1 MYFRRYHAAGCAVG
15 SKARARDVKREKR
28 RENARRHLAALAGFR
43 IFFFLR
49 GGLTAESVFKSS
61 DDASAECMALA
72 AFSYNAKEVGDVVKH
87 NERLTAQ
94 LFAEKV
100 TSVSSPLRRALW
112 ERYSLV

>member
-1 MYFRRYHAAGCAVG
+1 M
-15 SKARARDVKREKR
+15 KREKR

-94 LFAEKV
+94 LFG
-100 TSVSSPLRRALW
+100 
-112 ERYSLV
+112 ER